1 MAPWLVAAALFG
13 AVVALMIDRQ
23 ASTGDRGGSAGW
35 TAPPAAGAPA
45 VALAIDFGNGATREF
60 GALPWKPGT
69 TVGDLLREAGRFH
82 PALEFAE
89 RGTGDMAFLTSLDGV
104 ANDPSIGRFWIY
116 EINGRIAER
125 GIGAQSLE
133 AGDRVLW
140 VFKESE

>member
-13 AVVALMIDRQ
+13 AVAALMIDRQ
-23 ASTGDRGGSAGW
+23 ASTEKRGGSAGW

-60 GALPWKPGT
+60 SALPWKPGM
-69 TVGDLLREAGRFH
+69 TVGDLLREAGRVH
-82 PALEFAE
+82 PGLEFAV

-104 ANDPSIGRFWIY
+104 ANEASNGRFWIY

-125 GIGAQSLE
+125 GIGAQALE

-140 VFKESE
+140 AFKESE